1 MDKLLRNLLI
11 VLAVMIVVVPIGLL
25 AVGTAYG
32 EWGAE
37 ELKVLVGYI
46 PQGLESVSST
56 WTAPIPDYALP
67 SLGESF
73 LDLSLAYWL
82 SAIIGVMLSG
92 GLLILIGKAI
102 TSRSSKNKGQ
112 L

>member
-11 VLAVMIVVVPIGLL
+11 GLVVLIIAVPIGLL

-37 ELKVLVGYI
+37 ELEQLVGFI
-46 PQGLESVSST
+46 PAGLASISSL
-56 WTAPIPDYALP
+56 WSAPIPDYALP
-67 SLGESF
+67 NLGEAF

-82 SAIIGVMLSG
+82 SAIIGVILSAG
-92 GLLILIGKAI
+92 ALILIGRVI
-102 TSRSSKNKGQ
+102 TRNAAQ
-112 L
+112 NNE

>member
-37 ELKVLVGYI
+37 ELEGLVGFI
-46 PQGLESVSST
+46 PAGLESVSRT
-56 WTAPIPDYALP
+56 WTAPVPNYALP
-67 SLGESF
+67 SLEGSF
-73 LDLSLAYWL
+73 LNLSLAYWL
-82 SAIIGVMLSG
+82 SAIVGVVLSG
-92 GLLILIGKAI
+92 GLLILIGRAI
-102 TSRSSKNKGQ
+102 TRSSKNNGQ
-112 L
+112 P

>member
-11 VLAVMIVVVPIGLL
+11 GLAVFVIAVPIGLL

-32 EWGAE
+32 EWGPE
-37 ELKVLVGYI
+37 ELQELVGFI
-46 PQGLESVSST
+46 PAGLESVSST

-67 SLGESF
+67 SLEESF
-73 LDLSLAYWL
+73 LNLSLAYWL
-82 SAIIGVMLSG
+82 SAIIGVILSG
-92 GLLILIGKAI
+92 GVLLLIGRVLTRRKTQNYEG
-102 TSRSSKNKGQ
+102 